1 MKKSFRIRVVAAH
14 DCFISD
20 VEGDPGRTRL
30 SENAKLFTMSVA
42 KRECDNLTKKYPH
55 RNFVVEPCE

>member
-1 MKKSFRIRVVAAH
+1 MKKSFRIRVVASH

-30 SENAKLFTMSVA
+30 SKNAKLFTLSNA
-42 KRECDNLTKKYPH
+42 QKECDDLRKRYTH
-55 RNFVVEPCE
+55 RDFVVEPCD

>member
-30 SENAKLFTMSVA
+30 SKNAKLLTLSDA
-42 KRECDNLTKKYPH
+42 QKDCDYLKKQYRH
-55 RNFVVEPCE
+55 RGFVVEPCD